1 MRNTQRI
8 ETYKKRRNDKR
19 RKIQKIW
26 SFHIRHYFV
35 RYKLIIRNTEQKN
48 YSAEAVHVKHGLQG
62 DHREDNT
69 ERKQRCKSCE
79 TLIIKITL
87 KKCKHFKTET

>member
-1 MRNTQRI
+1 MLRNTQRI

-19 RKIQKIW
+19 RKIKKIY
-26 SFHIRHYFV
+26 SFHSRHYFV

-62 DHREDNT
+62 EDRE
-69 ERKQRCKSCE
+69 ERMNRKD
-79 TLIIKITL
+79 
-87 KKCKHFKTET
+87 